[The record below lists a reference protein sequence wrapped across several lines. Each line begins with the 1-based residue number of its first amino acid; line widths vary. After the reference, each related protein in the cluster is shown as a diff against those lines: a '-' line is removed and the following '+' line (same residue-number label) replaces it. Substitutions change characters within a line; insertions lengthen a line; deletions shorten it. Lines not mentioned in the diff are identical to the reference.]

1 MQNRARADSGILA
14 KPLKLFCCSLF
25 TSALVVWASTLFA
38 ATVVVVRPTSTS
50 PQATEMLTFLRG
62 ELLSVGFDTL
72 MAERPGA
79 GNLQSS
85 DPREWLGQLAVE
97 HGAIA
102 VIDILGEQSVA
113 AVDVWVLKTPGR
125 FEVTRV
131 AVDPETT
138 NSSVRLAIRALEALR
153 ASLVEVDFRDR
164 YRPRQRQL
172 PPSTI
177 APSEG
182 PPALPAD
189 AHEHIGLEVGGT
201 ALMSLDGVG
210 PTFLPVVG
218 VDWAARTWLVVHA
231 TMAGMGTRATV
242 TTSAGSARIAQQY
255 AVLGGSYRFRPERSL
270 WPLVS
275 IGTGVL
281 HTSIEG
287 QSIRGERSNG
297 DGQWSLLAD
306 MGFGVGMRLYRSY
319 RLTLSGH
326 VQVAHPY
333 IAVHFGDPVV
343 ATAGHPNVHFDL
355 TVGAW
360 L

>member
-1 MQNRARADSGILA
+1 
-14 KPLKLFCCSLF
+14 
-25 TSALVVWASTLFA
+25 
-38 ATVVVVRPTSTS
+38 
-50 PQATEMLTFLRG
+50 MLTFLRG

-72 MAERPGA
+72 MAEHPVV

-164 YRPRQRQL
+164 YRPRPRQL
-172 PPSTI
+172 PTSTV
-177 APSEG
+177 APSVG
-182 PPALPAD
+182 PPALPAA
-189 AHEHIGLEVGGT
+189 AHEQIGLEVGAT
-201 ALMSLDGVG
+201 TLMSLDGVG
-210 PTFLPVVG
+210 PAFLPVIG
-218 VDWAARTWLVVHA
+218 VDWAARAWLVVHA

-242 TTSAGSARIAQQY
+242 TTSVGSASIAQQY
-255 AVLGGSYRFRPERSL
+255 AVLGVCYRFRLERGF

-275 IGTGVL
+275 VAIGVL
-281 HTSIEG
+281 HTSLED
-287 QSIRGERSNG
+287 QSIHNDHRN
-297 DGQWSLLAD
+297 DKGQ
-306 MGFGVGMRLYRSY
+306 
-319 RLTLSGH
+319 
-326 VQVAHPY
+326 
-333 IAVHFGDPVV
+333 
-343 ATAGHPNVHFDL
+343 
-355 TVGAW
+355 
-360 L
+360 